1 MANPFFNAMMGQM
14 APQPQMN
21 IFEAAQQLKKNP
33 MGFLLQR
40 KLNVPASMLNNP
52 TAMLN
57 YLVQTNQVSQAQAD
71 AGRAQLNQIQNGG
84 LTNYGR

>member
-40 KLNVPASMLNNP
+40 KLNIPSNISNNP
-52 TAMLN
+52 NAIMS
-57 YLVQTNQVSQAQAD
+57 YLLSTGQITQAQID
-71 AGRAQLNQIQNGG
+71 AGRSQLNNFQNGG
-84 LTNYGR
+84 LANYGR